1 MTAAFGAPVESED
14 HARRA
19 CLASLRVRTL
29 ERELTGSAVSV
40 FASRIGIHTGD
51 CVAGFLGDRVR
62 PDYSLVG
69 APAEIAVRLEAL
81 NETFGTS
88 ILVSERVREAAGPGF
103 LVRMLGTIAAG
114 SLPGRVR
121 VYELLAEK
129 DGPQPP
135 EARLIAEFE
144 AGLGRFEK
152 GDLAGALALFS
163 QVLVQFPVDGP
174 SAAYA
179 RRCRQLLEH
188 GGRPD
193 VTSFPW

>member
-1 MTAAFGAPVESED
+1 MGPRSPFLLPASAFTPGTALQASSGTVSGPTIPWSALP
-14 HARRA
+14 RR
-19 CLASLRVRTL
+19 
-29 ERELTGSAVSV
+29 
-40 FASRIGIHTGD
+40 F
-51 CVAGFLGDRVR
+51 
-62 PDYSLVG
+62 
-69 APAEIAVRLEAL
+69 AVRLEAL

-129 DGPQPP
+129 DGPQLP

-152 GDLAGALALFS
+152 GDPAGALALFS
-163 QVLVQFPVDGP
+163 QVLAQFPVDGP